1 VGPKQTN
8 ERSTRAAV
16 AIGLLILMWSAFLTI
31 AGASPL
37 RQPGMRQAI
46 ELIANKRTPN
56 ISDRSDSSARPL
68 T

>member
-1 VGPKQTN
+1 MQTK

-16 AIGLLILMWSAFLTI
+16 TIGLLILTWAALLTA

-37 RQPGMRQAI
+37 RPSGMRQAS
-46 ELIANKRTPN
+46 ELIANKRTQN
-56 ISDRSDSSARPL
+56 VSVRSSSPARPL